1 MVLMPDLYQT
11 ILNWLGLIVSVV
23 IVTVVLYISTRIVTK
38 EEVLTTKYALRLI
51 ITALVA
57 VILVPFVE
65 VIFPIGMLAI
75 LVAFLVL
82 VIIIRVLV
90 IPAVSLGEEWVE
102 AIIVAFLTV
111 ILIYVL
117 NWILSLASI
126 KSPVSLP

>member
-1 MVLMPDLYQT
+1 MVQMPDLYQS
-11 ILNWLGLIVSVV
+11 ILNWLGLIISVV
-23 IVTVVLYISTRIVTK
+23 IVTIVLYISTRIVTK

-51 ITALVA
+51 VTALAA

-65 VIFPIGMLAI
+65 GIFPIGMLAI

-82 VIIIRVLV
+82 VIIIRILV

-102 AIIVAFLTV
+102 AIIIAFLTV

-117 NWILSLASI
+117 NWILSLANI